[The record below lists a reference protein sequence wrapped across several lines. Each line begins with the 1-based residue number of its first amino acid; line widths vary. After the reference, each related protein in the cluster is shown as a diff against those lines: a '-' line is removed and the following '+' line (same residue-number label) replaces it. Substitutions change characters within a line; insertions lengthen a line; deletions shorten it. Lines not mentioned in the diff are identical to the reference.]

1 MRRVSEIIVSC
12 LLLSAFVM
20 RADGAQSTV
29 VYTKVWARGVP
40 AHVVTVD
47 LNSPNVKVSPA
58 VARHG
63 VGTSE
68 GFGSM
73 LSRFRPTAA
82 ITGTFFCVRSLVPV
96 GDIVIDG
103 KLVNMGCV
111 GTAVC
116 FTSDNTVVFK
126 SGGRSSKSAS
136 AGHTA
141 VVCTGP
147 RLVHN
152 GVVYVDPRSEG
163 FRDRALYRKAARTA
177 LGITKHNKL
186 LLVAVK
192 RPVYL
197 SKLAQIMRDLGAVNA
212 VNLDGGSSTAMY
224 YKGRVLSHPGRRMT
238 NLLLIYESPEVYA
251 KVKPMLAPLPVVAT
265 TSSKS

>member
-1 MRRVSEIIVSC
+1 MRRVSSISVSC
-12 LLLSAFVM
+12 LLLAASVT
-20 RADGAQSTV
+20 RAVAAQSTV
-29 VYTKVWARGVP
+29 VYTKAWVRGVP
-40 AHVVTVD
+40 AHVVTVN

-58 VARHG
+58 VARRG
-63 VGTSE
+63 VGSSE

-73 LSRFRPTAA
+73 LSRLRPTAA

-103 KLVNMGCV
+103 KLVNAGSV

-116 FTSDNTVVFK
+116 FASDNTVVFN
-126 SGGRSSKSAS
+126 SAGPSSNSAS

-147 RLVHN
+147 RLVHD
-152 GVVYVDPRSEG
+152 GAVYVDPRSEG
-163 FRDRALYRKAARTA
+163 FRDRALFRRAARTA
-177 LGITKHNKL
+177 LGITKNNKL
-186 LLVAVK
+186 LLVVVK
-192 RPVYL
+192 QPVYL
-197 SKLAQIMRDLGAVNA
+197 SKLAHIMRDLGAVNA

-224 YKGRVLSHPGRRMT
+224 YKGRVMSHPGRRMT

-251 KVKPMLAPLPVVAT
+251 KIKPMLAPLPVVAT

>member
-1 MRRVSEIIVSC
+1 MRRVSSIIVSC
-12 LLLSAFVM
+12 FLLFAFVM
-20 RADGAQSTV
+20 RAAGDQSTV
-29 VYTKVWARGVP
+29 AYTKAWVRGVS

-47 LNSPNVKVSPA
+47 LNSPEVKVSPA
-58 VARHG
+58 VARRG

-73 LSRFRPTAA
+73 LSRLRPTAA

-103 KLVNMGCV
+103 KLVNAGSV

-116 FTSDNTVVFK
+116 FTSDNEVVFNPAGPSSSAA
-126 SGGRSSKSAS
+126 SGG
-136 AGHTA
+136 HPA
-141 VVCTGP
+141 VVCSGP
-147 RLVHN
+147 RLVHD

-163 FRDRALYRKAARTA
+163 FRDRALFRRAARTA
-177 LGITKHNKL
+177 LGITKNNKL

-197 SKLAQIMRDLGAVNA
+197 SKLAHIMRDLGAVNA

-224 YKGRVLSHPGRRMT
+224 YKGRVVSHPGRRMT

-251 KVKPMLAPLPVVAT
+251 KVKPLLAPLPVIAT